1 MMIVIALFLANLK
14 FEFCFKR
21 NIVVIR
27 LGYTFFH
34 ALLLDH
40 QDVVFKDGYQCP
52 NLSLLTTKPLYTV
65 SFKRCGSTM
74 CMYTQTSSTKR
85 SVLQKF
91 FRLTLILVH
100 ILIFHLISLN
110 YIFSIIKPKLRL
122 NSTPT
127 LFSPI
132 DSFKSL
138 VGKEGREIYPKNPTN
153 GYISK
158 YLDGF
163 FSLFSSD
170 SGSHAIDCSIY
181 WQEL

>member
-1 MMIVIALFLANLK
+1 MAINVP
-14 FEFCFKR
+14 
-21 NIVVIR
+21 
-27 LGYTFFH
+27 TF
-34 ALLLDH
+34 
-40 QDVVFKDGYQCP
+40 
-52 NLSLLTTKPLYTV
+52 LSLLPNPYIPYHC
-65 SFKRCGSTM
+65 KRCGSTI

-110 YIFSIIKPKLRL
+110 YIFSIIKPKSRL

-127 LFSPI
+127 FFSPI

-138 VGKEGREIYPKNPTN
+138 VGKEGRKIYPKNPTN

-163 FSLFSSD
+163 FSFFSSD
-170 SGSHAIDCSIY
+170 SGSHAIDFSIY
-181 WQEL
+181 WQEFWTHISKTRK